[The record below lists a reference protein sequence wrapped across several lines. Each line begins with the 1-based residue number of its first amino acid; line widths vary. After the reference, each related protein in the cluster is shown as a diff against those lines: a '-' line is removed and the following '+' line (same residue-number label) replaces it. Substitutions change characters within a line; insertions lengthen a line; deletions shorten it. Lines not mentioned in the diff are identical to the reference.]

1 MIEIPLSGTLFLSLG
16 DKKQSASANNC
27 GYLKFPSS
35 RRSEYNLLQQK
46 SIRLKAIS
54 CSVDCRP
61 HCERNTFQFPD
72 ELYRLDEKS
81 NSHSIFHS

>member
-1 MIEIPLSGTLFLSLG
+1 MIENPLSGTLFLSLG
-16 DKKQSASANNC
+16 DKKQRASANNC

-46 SIRLKAIS
+46 SKRLKATG

-61 HCERNTFQFPD
+61 HCKRNTFQFPD
-72 ELYRLDEKS
+72 EFSRLDEES
-81 NSHSIFHS
+81 ISLSIYHS